1 MDEFARNFATLFA
14 VIDPIGTLPIFL
26 SVTSGMATADRR
38 RTAIRATVIST
49 VILLVFVVAGQYVLG
64 AMGISL
70 ASYKVA
76 GGIVLLLFA
85 LQMIFHPGEAPD
97 DEHPLPRS
105 DVAVFPLAIPSI
117 AGPAAMMAVVVL
129 TDNDRY
135 NFMQQLDTVTALL
148 VVLAITLV
156 IMLAASPIQKLIGDS
171 GVSIVR
177 RVMGLLLA
185 ALAVQTMVDGMKVL
199 MS

>member
-1 MDEFARNFATLFA
+1 MTEFARNFATLFA
-14 VIDPIGTLPIFL
+14 VIDPIGTLPVFL
-26 SVTSGMATADRR
+26 AVTSGMAAAERR

-49 VILLVFVVAGQYVLG
+49 IILMVFIVAGQYVLG

-85 LQMIFHPGEAPD
+85 LQMIFHPGEAPA

-135 NFMQQLDTVTALL
+135 NFLQQLDTVTALV
-148 VVLAITLV
+148 VVLGMTLGV
-156 IMLAASPIQKLIGDS
+156 MLAASPIQRVIGDS

>member
-26 SVTSGMATADRR
+26 SVTARMAAADRR
-38 RTAIRATVIST
+38 RTAVRATAIST
-49 VILLVFVVAGQYVLG
+49 VILLIFVVAGQYVLG
-64 AMGISL
+64 VMGISL

-97 DEHPLPRS
+97 DEHPLRRS

-129 TDNDRY
+129 TDNDRD

-148 VVLAITLV
+148 LVLAITLV

-171 GVSIVR
+171 GVNIVR

-185 ALAVQTMVDGMKVL
+185 ALAVQTIVDGMKVL
-199 MS
+199 MG

>member
-185 ALAVQTMVDGMKVL
+185 ALAVQTMVDGMNVL